1 MPHAPVQQSAEA
13 VPDGKSTICGE
24 LRHQVNEFT
33 RAPLPH
39 LRENPANR
47 GTHFLYH
54 PMRLLAPGISKIHA
68 NDAPIFGVNVTRDP
82 ALLLQRRQHGGD
94 TSGACSQRRRQLR
107 WRLRPLHGQLPEH
120 ELLTMGSTSEFPL
133 HCRTI
138 APHAGIQF
146 TNCFLLKSHKST
158 IHFHSLHG
166 RAPQTSQEYLTHR
179 KQFTTRSYSRNA
191 QRTHSKLFEI
201 LKAA

>member
-1 MPHAPVQQSAEA
+1 MCSATRLSRSTNASRTCSA
-13 VPDGKSTICGE
+13 VGRGRPGWQIDIYVVNSDTRSTNS
-24 LRHQVNEFT
+24 RVRRSPT
-33 RAPLPH
+33 
-39 LRENPANR
+39 LRENPANC

-54 PMRLLAPGISKIHA
+54 PMRLLAPGISEIHA
-68 NDAPIFGVNVTRDP
+68 NNAPILGINVTRDP
-82 ALLLQRRQHGGD
+82 AFFLQRRQHSGD
-94 TSGACSQRRRQLR
+94 AAGTGLQRRCQLR

-158 IHFHSLHG
+158 IHSHSPHG
-166 RAPQTSQEYLTHR
+166 RAPQTPQEYLTP
-179 KQFTTRSYSRNA
+179 
-191 QRTHSKLFEI
+191 
-201 LKAA
+201 

>member
-1 MPHAPVQQSAEA
+1 MANRH
-13 VPDGKSTICGE
+13 ICGE
-24 LRHQVNEFT
+24 LRHQVNEFA

-54 PMRLLAPGISKIHA
+54 PMRLLAPGISEIHA
-68 NDAPIFGVNVTRDP
+68 NNAPILGINVTRDP
-82 ALLLQRRQHGGD
+82 AFLLQRRQHSGD
-94 TSGACSQRRRQLR
+94 AAGTGLQRRCQLR

-158 IHFHSLHG
+158 IHSHSPHG
-166 RAPQTSQEYLTHR
+166 RAPQTPQEYLTP
-179 KQFTTRSYSRNA
+179 
-191 QRTHSKLFEI
+191 
-201 LKAA
+201 